1 MNKYQKIVQ
10 QHFLN
15 NEEAVLKQLYQANK
29 NSLEDINKVL
39 AKLQAEFD
47 EITDIYDTMEDEAE
61 KERLKSIKRSKIY
74 QIKYQKSLK
83 KQVGDTL
90 DKLHKNQY
98 KTVSA
103 YFNECY
109 TNGYIGAIF
118 DLQGQGIPLCMP
130 IDQNRMTRA
139 VQLNSKINKDLYTHL
154 GENLGMLKTQI
165 AAQISRGIS
174 NGMTYAQITRNLAD
188 KMTGTY
194 NNPKGSY
201 AYAKRIIRTEGHYL
215 QCQSAFDS
223 MVKSK
228 EKGAK
233 IVKQWDSTLDGR
245 TRTSHASVDGE
256 IRELD
261 EKFSNGMLMPGDPN
275 GKAEE
280 IINCRCVLSQRAKWM
295 LDEEELIALKKR
307 AEYFGLNKTDNFEE
321 FKQKYLKALSN
332 KDLTNSVKSDKI
344 NRQVLKADNFPQAF
358 KTEAEKK
365 NTERLVEYINNLDG
379 ANTDTL
385 ALYNAMGKLESLNKH
400 GISFKITHD
409 KNHAVSSKTYYNG
422 DLKEVELC
430 IPKLSGDEFTGQV
443 QTILHES
450 MHLIDLYLRADPKK
464 ARNWFS
470 TTRPKLA
477 ADFKDTMPIA
487 KLNPKIS
494 KMFNEANKNYEAIRI
509 KVFSEYK
516 KKTAALKESYFSN
529 DASMRKDLQKYEAYK
544 KELDKIKKLKNE
556 ALNYECRNAMN
567 GINNLMDIYDA
578 FSGGIFRNKKVVKY
592 GHGEEYYKS
601 RDRRIKETLANYGA
615 LSITR
620 PDLIE
625 LLREDKPELVA
636 ELEETVKEMLKKAGE

>member
-118 DLQGQGIPLCMP
+118 DLQGQEIPLCMP

-165 AAQISRGIS
+165 VAQISRGIG

-223 MVKSK
+223 MVKAK

-295 LDEEELIALKKR
+295 LDEKELIALKKR

-344 NRQVLKADNFPQAF
+344 TV
-358 KTEAEKK
+358 
-365 NTERLVEYINNLDG
+365 NT
-379 ANTDTL
+379 
-385 ALYNAMGKLESLNKH
+385 
-400 GISFKITHD
+400 IS
-409 KNHAVSSKTYYNG
+409 G
-422 DLKEVELC
+422 
-430 IPKLSGDEFTGQV
+430 
-443 QTILHES
+443 
-450 MHLIDLYLRADPKK
+450 
-464 ARNWFS
+464 ARNPVS
-470 TTRPKLA
+470 EKA
-477 ADFKDTMPIA
+477 ATHAIKYYGLIRSMKTDVSKIA
-487 KLNPKIS
+487 KT
-494 KMFNEANKNYEAIRI
+494 
-509 KVFSEYK
+509 VGFSEEKIQNVKNFLFYDKHDLGEGK
-516 KKTAALKESYFSN
+516 KERFSPDYMIAESWRRLIKGTPKEHDLILLKHEILEKELMDKGYSQAEAHIEASKKYNYTKES
-529 DASMRKDLQKYEAYK
+529 KKYY
-544 KELDKIKKLKNE
+544 DNIKKYKN
-556 ALNYECRNAMN
+556 
-567 GINNLMDIYDA
+567 
-578 FSGGIFRNKKVVKY
+578 
-592 GHGEEYYKS
+592 
-601 RDRRIKETLANYGA
+601 
-615 LSITR
+615 
-620 PDLIE
+620 
-625 LLREDKPELVA
+625 
-636 ELEETVKEMLKKAGE
+636 

>member
-223 MVKSK
+223 MVNSK

-280 IINCRCVLSQRAKWM
+280 IINCRCVLLQRAKWM

-344 NRQVLKADNFPQAF
+344 NKPVLKADNFPQAF

-422 DLKEVELC
+422 NLKEVELC
-430 IPKLSGDEFTGQV
+430 IPKLSGDDFTGQV
-443 QTILHES
+443 QTILHET

-470 TTRPKLA
+470 TTRTNLA
-477 ADFKDTMPIA
+477 ANFKDTLPIA

-494 KMFNEANKNYEAIRI
+494 KMFNEANKNYQAVRI

-516 KKTAALKESYFSN
+516 KKTTALKESYFPN
-529 DASMRKDLQKYEAYK
+529 EASMRKDLQKYEAYK

-567 GINNLMDIYDA
+567 GISNLMDIYDA

-592 GHGEEYYKS
+592 GHGGEYYRNK
-601 RDRRIKETLANYGA
+601 DRRIKETLANYGA

-625 LLREDKPELVA
+625 LLREDKPEIVA
-636 ELEETVKEMLKKAGE
+636 ELEETVKEMLKKVGE